1 MERKNNNYVRKDK
14 HGVSAIWLHLHRD
27 AYYAMVDVVDALL
40 AAFSTTFWCFALCIL
55 SVLFLTENVNGYN
68 TVKNMSEFQDE

>member
-27 AYYAMVDVVDALL
+27 AYYATVDVVDALL
-40 AAFSTTFWCFALCIL
+40 ASGCIFHYIL
-55 SVLFLTENVNGYN
+55 MLRPVHSLRVISYRKCKWL
-68 TVKNMSEFQDE
+68 